1 MSGIDFT
8 DDKMHE
14 ECGVFG
20 IYSHSDDVAL
30 NTYWGL
36 YALQHRGQESRKAA
50 ALPLPTVRTWKYAR
64 AWALWPMF
72 LKAA

>member
-1 MSGIDFT
+1 MSGIDFQ

-20 IYSHSDDVAL
+20 IYSHNDDVAL

-36 YALQHRGQESRKAA
+36 YALQHRGQES
-50 ALPLPTVRTWKYAR
+50 
-64 AWALWPMF
+64 
-72 LKAA
+72 